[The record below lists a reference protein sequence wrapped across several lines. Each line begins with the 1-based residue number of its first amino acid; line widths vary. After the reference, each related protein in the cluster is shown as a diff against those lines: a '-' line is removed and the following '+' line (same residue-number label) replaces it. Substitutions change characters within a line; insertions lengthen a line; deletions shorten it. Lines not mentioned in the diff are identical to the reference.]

1 MWHPLLGPDAVSAS
15 LRETSAITPA
25 LSTETLVG
33 PLAAV
38 AGVVNSGNADQFL
51 GQAFYFV
58 AFALSVMLD
67 ASFVALV
74 VFVAIRFA

>member
-1 MWHPLLGPDAVSAS
+1 
-15 LRETSAITPA
+15 
-25 LSTETLVG
+25 LSICAETLVG